1 MIAGV
6 AGKLVSKSGDEIVI
20 ATPGG
25 ASYRVSVPLGVL
37 ERLPR
42 EGATVDLQTVLVV
55 REDEWLLFGFDGDAE
70 RDIFERLL
78 AASGVGPRLALAMV
92 STLGGSRVA
101 RAIREADLAALCTV
115 PGVGKK
121 KAERIV
127 LELKDRLADVAATGV
142 PAAAAPAEQAVQALV
157 NLGYG
162 QPEADRAVRQFLSHD
177 GTAEPAEV
185 IRGALRL
192 LTTPRRT

>member
-6 AGKLVSKSGDEIVI
+6 AGRLVSKSGDEIVI

-42 EGATVDLQTVLVV
+42 EGAEVALQTVLVV
-55 REDEWLLFGFDGDAE
+55 REDEWLLFGFDANGE

-78 AASGVGPRLALAMV
+78 TASGVGPRLALAMV

-101 RAIREADLAALCTV
+101 RAIRDADLAALCTV

-121 KAERIV
+121 KAERMV
-127 LELKDRLADVAATGV
+127 LELRDRLADVAAPGA
-142 PAAAAPAEQAVQALV
+142 PAAAASAEQAVQALI

-162 QPEADRAVRQFLSHD
+162 QPDADRAVRQYLAQN
-177 GTAEPAEV
+177 GTADPVNV
-185 IRGALRL
+185 IRGALQL
-192 LTTPRRT
+192 LIRSK